1 MVALSVC
8 ASSLAEGDTFTLPEL
23 RAQAPERLQMTVS
36 TATGTVTVDA
46 PVILP
51 KAEALPVLLCRSQ
64 RFRFEDDD
72 QYHVLYAEKASEKH
86 LIYGRTDATG
96 RYVLPMGETPPE
108 NDFTL
113 EEALDLILRL
123 NAEAGGDSGVDLRLN
138 RVAAMSGLC
147 KMKSVKTT
155 DESTGVSVR
164 AMAAD
169 PAQPVK
175 GKEKGIWLIE
185 LAQYLRGVRV
195 IDDSGHRYRADGY
208 FSPWVTKNES
218 RVMDENNYHVLVGY
232 LREVG
237 TLADDSPLAGWDA
250 VENSIRTLIAQGE
263 MDRAVEFLG
272 HPHVLTNRVTHGK
285 KIGSSSLGFPTVNLQ
300 IPSPVIVP
308 AFGVYVTKISVA
320 GKQYP
325 AVTNVGVRPTVQD
338 NDGRVTVEGF
348 ILNFHGD
355 LYGQELRVEFYH
367 RLREERKFSSYQALS
382 DEIRRN
388 AQQTQDYFH
397 QFPSAFA

>member
-1 MVALSVC
+1 MKKRIAGFLALMVVLSVC

-113 EEALDLILRL
+113 EKALDLILRL

-164 AMAAD
+164 TMAAD

-250 VENSIRTLIAQGE
+250 VENSIRTLIAQGRLKSVYQVE
-263 MDRAVEFLG
+263 LVYLVKTFQEDNDAIQRGKWTKDVFSCDYALVPVWEIKGWNLYEANEGYFATGTSPDREAILM
-272 HPHVLTNRVTHGK
+272 N
-285 KIGSSSLGFPTVNLQ
+285 SLGEPFQTEDYVLRLNADTAAPFEPADKLYYGE
-300 IPSPVIVP
+300 IP
-308 AFGVYVTKISVA
+308 AA
-320 GKQYP
+320 
-325 AVTNVGVRPTVQD
+325 
-338 NDGRVTVEGF
+338 
-348 ILNFHGD
+348 
-355 LYGQELRVEFYH
+355 
-367 RLREERKFSSYQALS
+367 
-382 DEIRRN
+382 
-388 AQQTQDYFH
+388 
-397 QFPSAFA
+397 